1 MPPTDVDQTFK
12 TQWVGTLVETDYEY
26 LLSQELDGTLSPED
40 AVVLREAVA
49 RDPELAKLRDEYHR
63 LESGLD
69 LLAVDKHID
78 FAAMR
83 SNLQREVRRQSL
95 LGSVRT
101 PLLTHLLT
109 PLRIAAGFALLAS
122 VAGALVMTGKL
133 GSVSGGPDNSVA
145 VVGPESGPQLSPR
158 VSPELSPGSSP
169 ESSPVVRIELADLP
183 AQNVPS
189 IAAVSVESP
198 TDFASADAA
207 MLHEIGPD
215 ASAFRVLISPGVR
228 SARDAGRGTSPRPA
242 SSLFR

>member
-12 TQWVGTLVETDYEY
+12 TQWVGTLVETDNEY

-101 PLLTHLLT
+101 PRLTHLLT

-133 GSVSGGPDNSVA
+133 GSLSGGPDNSVA
-145 VVGPESGPQLSPR
+145 VVGPESGPQPS
-158 VSPELSPGSSP
+158 SGSSP